1 MQKRRSFFMRLLLI
15 GFIVFLADR
24 GIGGLMSH
32 FYFRLR
38 HGEQARTTLVMDS
51 IRAPLV
57 VLGSSRAAHHYIP
70 SIITDSTGLAGYNAG
85 KDQQGLFYSLAIWRS
100 ILSRYRPQWLIL
112 DLTPIA
118 FAPNQTG
125 LDELSILLP
134 YYRGHPEIR
143 AVLNKRSRWEWL
155 KTHSSLY
162 CYNSL
167 PLQIVFN
174 NLSGAGDSG
183 VINGYIPKDQPMTR
197 SPAKVFTEQELAD
210 PPDSAI
216 VRAFLDIISLSES
229 SRCKLVVVVS
239 PAYFPLAEG
248 SSTTRLARTLCRDHG
263 VPFFDY
269 SGGAPVTASA
279 VRGSAR
285 FSGNPA
291 LFSDELHLDHA
302 GAELFTRQLCADL
315 RAIGM
320 PKAKP

>member
-1 MQKRRSFFMRLLLI
+1 MQKRRSFYMRLLLI
-15 GFIVFLADR
+15 GLILFVADL

-51 IRAPLV
+51 IRAPIV

-70 SIITDSTGLAGYNAG
+70 SIITDSTGLACYNAG
-85 KDQQGLFYSLAIWRS
+85 KDQQGIFYSLAILRS
-100 ILSRYRPQWLIL
+100 ILGRYRPEWLIL

-118 FAPNQTG
+118 FQPDQAG

-134 YYRGHPEIR
+134 YYRRHPEIR

-174 NLSGAGDSG
+174 NLYGTGDSG
-183 VINGYIPKDQPMTR
+183 VINGYIPKDQPMART
-197 SPAKVFTEQELAD
+197 PATAFTERELTD

-216 VRAFLDIISLSES
+216 VGAFSEIISLSAS
-229 SRCKLVVVVS
+229 NHCKLVVVVS
-239 PAYFPLAEG
+239 PVYFSLPEG
-248 SSTTRLARTLCRDHG
+248 SSTTRLAGMICRDHG
-263 VPFFDY
+263 VPFLDY
-269 SGGAPVTASA
+269 SGA
-279 VRGSAR
+279 GSAG
-285 FSGNPA
+285 FSGHPA
-291 LFSDELHLDHA
+291 LFSDEQHLDHA
-302 GAELFTRQLCADL
+302 GAVLFTRQLCTDL
-315 RAIGM
+315 RAKGLLT
-320 PKAKP
+320 KGTAR